1 MNHDIFLRAHTASA
15 EKKHKK
21 LKGRIDPE
29 KWANQ
34 VLIFDTETTIETHQN
49 LTFGAYR
56 LCQLV
61 GGKYPCFEEGLF
73 YSDDLDSRQR
83 KVLKAYVAEKLAQIE
98 FKSFPPNLK
107 LRLYSRSEFVEKVF
121 WKAVKNE
128 AMIVGFNLPFDL
140 SRIAV
145 DWRTGRNG
153 NWSLILSLRRSQ
165 KTGTIEPNPERPRVR
180 IRSKDSQS
188 AFISLTYP
196 LRPNEWPKTSRFL
209 DLHTLAFA
217 LFAENLGL
225 DNMCKKLKVSGK
237 IDHEPTGRVT
247 ASEID
252 YCRGDVR
259 ATNDAL
265 NALKQEFDQH
275 PLNLNPDR
283 AYSPASVAKAYL
295 DAMGVIPPKYKFK
308 VPNSVLGMS
317 MQAYYGGRAEC
328 RIRRVPVPVVHV
340 DFKSQYP
347 TVNTLLGN
355 WDVLTAKGLSFKDA
369 TKQVRGFLQNVALEN
384 LFNPDYWKKLSFF
397 ALVRPDKN
405 ILPVRTLYN
414 GETQNIGIN
423 ELVSDQPIWFAG
435 PDIVASI
442 LLTGKVPHIVKAIQ
456 MVLHGRQKGLKST
469 NLRGMV
475 AIDPRKDDFFR
486 HVVEQRET
494 HKSNEILAGFLKVLA
509 NSGSYGSF
517 VEITP
522 EKLSKPEEIKVF
534 SGEDSFALQSPDVV
548 ERHGRWYFPPLAALI
563 TAGGRL
569 LLAML
574 ERCVKDAGGAY
585 LFCDTDSLCI
595 VASADGGLVACP
607 GGKYKLPGEV
617 EAVKTLSM
625 QEVRH
630 IANKFRVL
638 NPYDA
643 ASVPDILKIEKIN
656 FDTSGKH
663 RQLMGYAISAKRYVL
678 YHQRCK
684 KLTIIDP
691 KAHGLGYLYPPT
703 EKRNDGE
710 LHWTFEAWEWLLRE
724 EFGLR
729 RKPPQWLDIP
739 AMMRIVV
746 TTPHVLGRMNYLTR
760 PYNFLF
766 CPLIDAVAGYPAN
779 VDPKNFTPIMPFTRK
794 RERWLGAECTN
805 ARNGKVYRLALQQGS
820 KLDNLIVQ
828 TFGYILRLYARHP
841 ESKSLAPDGTACKAN
856 TRGLLKRASIIAEQ
870 LRYVGKETDRRWTEG
885 EDLSLLTFK
894 QIEYVRSGKVAAD
907 AKLMNEIAKRGLRE
921 LMRITG
927 LSQHTVEA
935 IRNGKAVRRATLQ
948 RVAPLGLGVD
958 NWDNPA

>member
-1 MNHDIFLRAHTASA
+1 MNHDIFLRAHTAIV

-21 LKGRIDPE
+21 LKGRVGRA
-29 KWANQ
+29 KWADQ
-34 VLIFDTETTIETHQN
+34 VLIFDKETTLDTRQEF
-49 LTFGAYR
+49 TFGTYR
-56 LCQLV
+56 LCQLR
-61 GGKYPCFEEGLF
+61 GGKYVCSEEGLF
-73 YSDDLDSRQR
+73 LPDDLDSAQR
-83 KVLKAYVAEKLAQIE
+83 KVLKAYVTEKLADIGV
-98 FKSFPPNLK
+98 KSFPPKLK
-107 LRLYSRSEFVEKVF
+107 LKLYSRSEFVEKVF
-121 WKAVKNE
+121 WRAVKNE
-128 AMIVGFNLPFDL
+128 AIIVGFNLPFDL

-145 DWRTGRNG
+145 NWRTGRNG
-153 NWSLILSLRRSQ
+153 SWSLILSLRRSQ
-165 KTGTIEPNPERPRVR
+165 KTGTIEPNPERSRVR

-196 LRPNEWPKTSRFL
+196 LRPNEWPKTSCFL

-225 DNMCKKLKVSGK
+225 DNLCKKLKVPGK
-237 IDHEPTGRVT
+237 IGHEPTGKVT

-275 PLNLNPDR
+275 PLSLYPDR

-295 DAMGVIPPKYKFK
+295 DAMGVITPKKKFK
-308 VPNSVLGMS
+308 VPNRVLGIS

-355 WDVLTAKGLSFKDA
+355 WDVLTARELSFKDA
-369 TKQVRGFLQNVALEN
+369 TKQVRELLQSVALES
-384 LFNPDYWKKLSFF
+384 LFNPDFWKKLSLF
-397 ALVRPDKN
+397 ALVRPDKD
-405 ILPVRTLYN
+405 ILPVRTVYN

-423 ELVSDQPIWFAG
+423 EFTSDQPIWFAG

-442 LLTGKVPHIVKAIQ
+442 LLTGKVPRIVKAIQ
-456 MVLHGRQKGLKST
+456 MVPHGRQKGLKLT

-475 AIDPRKDDFFR
+475 AIDPQRDDFFR
-486 HVVEQRET
+486 HVVEQREA
-494 HKSNEILAGFLKVLA
+494 HKSNETLAGFLKVLA

-522 EKLSKPEEIKVF
+522 EKLSRPGEIKVF
-534 SGEDSFALQSPDVV
+534 SGDDSFALQSPDVD
-548 ERHGRWYFPPLAALI
+548 EKQGRWYFPPLAALI

-574 ERCVKDAGGAY
+574 ERRVKDAGGTY

-595 VASADGGLVACP
+595 VASADGELVACP
-607 GGKYKLPGEV
+607 GGKYLLPGEV
-617 EAVKTLSM
+617 EAVKALSM
-625 QEVRH
+625 KQVRR
-630 IANKFRVL
+630 IASKFRTL
-638 NPYDA
+638 NPYDP
-643 ASVPDILKIEKIN
+643 ASVPDILKIEKVN
-656 FDTSGKH
+656 FDSAGKH

-678 YHQRCK
+678 YPQRGK

-703 EKRNDGE
+703 EKRNKGE

-724 EFGLR
+724 ELGLR
-729 RKPPQWLDIP
+729 RKPPQWLDVP

-805 ARNGKVYRLALQQGS
+805 ARNGKVYRLALQQS
-820 KLDNLIVQ
+820 CKLDKLIAQ
-828 TFGYILRLYARHP
+828 TFGHILRLYARHP
-841 ESKSLAPDGTACKAN
+841 ESKSLAPDGTPCKSD
-856 TRGLLKRASIIAEQ
+856 TRGLLKRASIIAGQ
-870 LRYVGKETDRRWTEG
+870 LRFVGKETDRRWTEG

-894 QIEYVRSGKVAAD
+894 QIEYVRSGKVTAD
-907 AKLMNEIAKRGLRE
+907 TKLRDEIAKRGLRE
-921 LMRITG
+921 LMRLTG
-927 LSQHTVEA
+927 LSQHTIEV
-935 IRNGKAVRRATLQ
+935 IRKGTLVRRKTLE
-948 RVAPLGLGVD
+948 RMKAILGS
-958 NWDNPA
+958 